1 MSIHP
6 NAPSRPSKSDFIDP
20 EELLE
25 TLLRAEPRPRRR
37 DAEREVIK
45 QFSWWNP
52 WKPGWRPPGFSSPQK
67 DVDRQQA
74 GDARRS
80 SYQARREEVLRQ
92 RRHRERFERQQDAW
106 AKQQKHTDSRAPEE
120 NVAEVFQEGD
130 KAIAAWTS
138 AADKSSYDDLLVEHH
153 HTPDDVVG
161 SLFAALNRMKD
172 ERDQAISLISTLVK
186 ERTRIRAHMTTKSRS
201 PEQRNSL
208 YQMVGLDENCPD
220 FILKAAR
227 TAYRKQFHPDV
238 HPERDREGAENRFK
252 EVEAVF
258 AEIMRL
264 RDG

>member
-106 AKQQKHTDSRAPEE
+106 AKQQKRTDFRAPEE

-186 ERTRIRAHMTTKSRS
+186 ERTRIRAHMATKSRS

-208 YQMVGLDENCPD
+208 YRKVGLDENCPD
-220 FILKAAR
+220 FLLKAAR
-227 TAYRKQFHPDV
+227 MAHRKRFHPDI
-238 HPERDREGAENRFK
+238 HPEQNRAEAERRFK
-252 EVEAVF
+252 ETELVF
-258 AEIMRL
+258 EEIRRL

>member
-6 NAPSRPSKSDFIDP
+6 NAPFRPSKSNITDP
-20 EELLE
+20 EVLLE
-25 TLLRAEPRPRRR
+25 TLLKAEPRPRRKE
-37 DAEREVIK
+37 AEEEVIK
-45 QFSWWNP
+45 RYPWWNP

-67 DVDRQQA
+67 DVGLQQA
-74 GDARRS
+74 GEARRS

-92 RRHRERFERQQDAW
+92 RRHRERFQRQQDAR

-120 NVAEVFQEGD
+120 NVAEDFQEGD

-153 HTPDDVVG
+153 HTADDVVA
-161 SLFAALNRMKD
+161 SLLAALNRMKD

-186 ERTRIRAHMTTKSRS
+186 ERTRIRAHTTIKSRS

-208 YQMVGLDENCPD
+208 YQKVGLDENCPD
-220 FILKAAR
+220 FLLKAAR
-227 TAYRKQFHPDV
+227 VAYRKQFHPDV
-238 HPERDREGAENRFK
+238 HPKRDRAEAENRFK

-258 AEIMRL
+258 AEIMLL